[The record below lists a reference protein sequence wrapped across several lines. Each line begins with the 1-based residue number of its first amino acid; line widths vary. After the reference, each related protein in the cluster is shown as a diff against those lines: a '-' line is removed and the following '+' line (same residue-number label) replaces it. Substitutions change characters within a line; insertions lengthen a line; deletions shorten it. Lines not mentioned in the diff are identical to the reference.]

1 MRMTSKMAVSRL
13 LTTAALV
20 QLCVQGSHAEV
31 LTPGQKD
38 LIKAERKLEAAR
50 ERVSV
55 TAEYLSATQ
64 SLRMAR
70 LGLVRACQSAHDAL
84 DRTRKEAQKSEA
96 LARSDAAEAD
106 QFARQ
111 ATLAVAPS
119 RNEMERARAR
129 FLSRPLLAYDLS
141 QRGRLTFNTLT
152 GALDVT
158 LDEGPGITLK
168 AGDLDALLAGR
179 FVLPASD
186 PLQMAAT
193 TSGTRSRLTSNYAE
207 VQAGLAAEHGAANT
221 YLISRRFL
229 NWATPERLSGEF
241 PSARPAS
248 GPATVPL
255 SAEAHRQIQLEYE
268 DVAAWFRLKGISDL
282 GPDSSAIL
290 AELIRTGVYPRLGLA
305 VKTTQVE
312 YYRELETSG
321 RTDVH
326 AGYLE
331 RLGPK
336 ARSSDRPGRASIEKR
351 PALAII
357 WTGPSG
363 DQPKLATAIEGSF
376 RQTAPAIKDLPKL
389 LPPQTDPWI
398 RRLVG
403 ETAQH
408 GLLEIDSLAGP
419 RRAARAAIGLRKE
432 DLSAGAGSKG
442 LIIDLRLSD
451 LAEIVSGF
459 LTQLAL
465 GNRKSCNLEVL
476 ELDQSTG
483 RLEAEF
489 TLRHQYVWPTLREA
503 QLQLRAKLGAGGTD
517 VEDLADLLP
526 DTAFDGAR
534 KRYHQMDL
542 HSHEASAKA
551 YEAEQRARDAATRV
565 ATKVEE
571 LAALASELA
580 RAQSDLQTAAGRE
593 SLARQDAQAACSQ
606 MLALDAQVRIA
617 RNRANG
623 LEPRSTAK
631 PLLYGGRDTNKRW

>member
-13 LTTAALV
+13 LTTAALLS
-20 QLCVQGSHAEV
+20 LCVQSSRADV
-31 LTPGQKD
+31 LTPGQRD

-70 LGLVRACQSAHDAL
+70 LGLVHACQTAHDAL
-84 DRTRKEAQKSEA
+84 DRTRKEAEKSEA

-106 QFARQ
+106 QLARQ
-111 ATLAVAPS
+111 ATLAVTPS

-129 FLSRPLLAYDLS
+129 FLNRPILAYDLS

-152 GALDVT
+152 GALDLT

-168 AGDLDALLAGR
+168 PGDLDTLLAGR
-179 FVLPASD
+179 FVLPAID
-186 PLQMAAT
+186 PLKMAAT
-193 TSGTRSRLTSNYAE
+193 TCGARSRLTSNYAE
-207 VQAGLAAEHGAANT
+207 VQAGLAAEHGAANA

-229 NWATPERLSGEF
+229 NWATSERLSSEF
-241 PSARPAS
+241 LSGRPAS
-248 GPATVPL
+248 GTATGPL

-268 DVAAWFRLKGISDL
+268 DVAAWLRLKGISDL
-282 GPDSSAIL
+282 GPDPSAIL

-312 YYRELETSG
+312 YFRELEISG
-321 RTDVH
+321 RTDVP

-331 RLGPK
+331 RLRPK

-363 DQPKLATAIEGSF
+363 DQPKLATALEGNF
-376 RQTAPAIKDLPKL
+376 CQTAPAIKDLPKL
-389 LPPQTDPWI
+389 LPPQTDPRI
-398 RRLVG
+398 RRLIG

-442 LIIDLRLSD
+442 LIIDLRSSD

-489 TLRHQYVWPTLREA
+489 TLRHQYVWPTLREV
-503 QLQLRAKLGAGGTD
+503 QLQLRAKLGAGGAD

-542 HSHEASAKA
+542 QSHEASAKA

-565 ATKVEE
+565 ATKVQE

-593 SLARQDAQAACSQ
+593 SLARQDAQAACTQ
-606 MLALDAQVRIA
+606 MLALDAEVRIA

-623 LEPRSTAK
+623 LEPRPSAK
-631 PLLYGGRDTNKRW
+631 PVLYGGRDANKRW